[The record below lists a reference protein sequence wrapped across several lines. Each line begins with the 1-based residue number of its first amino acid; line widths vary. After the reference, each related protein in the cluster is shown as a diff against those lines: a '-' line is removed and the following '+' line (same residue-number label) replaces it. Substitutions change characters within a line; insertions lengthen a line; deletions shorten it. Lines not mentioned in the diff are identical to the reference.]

1 MNAKVFEA
9 WKTGHLTGQVETQ
22 DKIVRK
28 MIRKGMSARDVADI
42 LDIRSEDVRR
52 VMVED
57 MLEDGMTVQRIA
69 DGLGLPIDEVTTI
82 QNHWRFGREI
92 QAEWEKICH
101 LYTD

>member
-28 MIRKGMSARDVADI
+28 LIGKGMSAREVADM
-42 LDIRSEDVRR
+42 LDIRNEDVRR

-57 MLEDGMTVQRIA
+57 MLKEGMAVQRIA
-69 DGLGLPIDEVTTI
+69 DDLELPVDEVMTI

-101 LYTD
+101 LYID

>member
-1 MNAKVFEA
+1 MNRKMYEA
-9 WKTGHLTGQVETQ
+9 WETGRLTGQVETQ

-28 MIRKGMSARDVADI
+28 LIGKGMSAREVADM
-42 LDIRSEDVRR
+42 LDIRNEDVRR

-69 DGLGLPIDEVTTI
+69 DDLELSVDEVMTI

-92 QAEWEKICH
+92 QAEWKKICH
-101 LYTD
+101 NFS

>member
-28 MIRKGMSARDVADI
+28 MIRKGMSAREVADM
-42 LDIRSEDVRR
+42 LDIRNEDVRR

-69 DGLGLPIDEVTTI
+69 DVMGLPIDEVTTI

-92 QAEWEKICH
+92 QAEWKKICH
-101 LYTD
+101 NFS